1 MSFVTT
7 QALLSLWP
15 FLKRAIF
22 GDRDPKEVVLEN
34 RHITFML
41 VCVLL
46 MLTTIFKLGDALDVV
61 KAEKHAIVRE
71 LEGVKATQCFPDS
84 DEDRRK
90 RLDALLK

>member
-46 MLTTIFKLGDALDVV
+46 MLSAIFKVGAELDAV
-61 KAEKHAIVRE
+61 KTEKHAIVRE
-71 LEGVKATQCFPDS
+71 LEILKATQCVPDS
-84 DEDRRK
+84 DDRRK
-90 RLDALLK
+90 RLDELLK